1 MEKNETKRMENGA
14 IVELFGKKMKVVY
27 DMDMVEHCN
36 DCCLFNF
43 CLSHNLDVLG
53 ICKATNDTYF
63 HFSFEIEKA
72 EHTEEELIDYLTN
85 LSCEE
90 FTKFMQ
96 EINRFGESDE
106 VFTYSPKR
114 IANII
119 HYASNNGYEIDL
131 HILRLH
137 DGFIYVRFTE
147 SFACCDKVCYINGV
161 ADDHE
166 CWINQFDLIN
176 VVRTH
181 RKKIEEMMQ
190 NS

>member
-14 IVELFGKKMKVVY
+14 IVELFNRKMKVVY
-27 DMDMVEHCN
+27 DETGSSEPCN
-36 DCCLFNF
+36 DCCLYNI
-43 CLSHNLDVLG
+43 CAPNNLDELG
-53 ICKATNDTYF
+53 ICKATNTYF
-63 HFSFEIEKA
+63 HFENA

-90 FTKFMQ
+90 FTKFMC
-96 EINRFGESDE
+96 EIDRFGESDE
-106 VFTYSPKR
+106 VFAYSPKR
-114 IANII
+114 IADII
-119 HYASNNGYEIDL
+119 TYANDNGYEIDL
-131 HILRLH
+131 HILRRH

-147 SFACCDKVCYINGV
+147 PFACCDKVCYINGV

-166 CWINQFDLIN
+166 CWINEFDLIN

-181 RKKIEEMMQ
+181 RKKIEEMIA

>member
-1 MEKNETKRMENGA
+1 MEKNETKRMENGT

-27 DMDMVEHCN
+27 DDTNSSESCN
-36 DCCLFNF
+36 NCCLFNICF
-43 CLSHNLDVLG
+43 PNSLNVLR
-53 ICKATNDTYF
+53 ICKATNTYF
-63 HFSFEIEKA
+63 HFENAKY
-72 EHTEEELIDYLTN
+72 TEEELIDYLTN

-96 EINRFGESDE
+96 EINRFGKSDE

-114 IANII
+114 IADNIA
-119 HYASNNGYEIDL
+119 YANDNGYEIDL
-131 HILRLH
+131 LIRRLH

-147 SFACCDKVCYINGV
+147 SSACCDKVCYINGV

-166 CWINQFDLIN
+166 CWINEFDLIN